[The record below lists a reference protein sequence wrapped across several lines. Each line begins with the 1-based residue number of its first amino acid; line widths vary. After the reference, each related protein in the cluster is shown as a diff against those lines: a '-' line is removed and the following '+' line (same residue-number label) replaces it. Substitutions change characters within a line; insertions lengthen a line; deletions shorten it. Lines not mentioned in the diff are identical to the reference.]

1 MFTTALFT
9 TAKIQNHLKYLSTD
23 EWQRGSTHKPIHT
36 YEHYSAIKNNENL
49 LRGATCMDLEDIMLS
64 EINQT
69 EKILYD
75 IIYMWNL
82 KKYNKLVNITKMSKT
97 DRENKLMVTSG
108 ETEAGRGNVAG
119 GYKGTHSTIDK
130 TSYKE
135 ILSNTKNTDSI
146 L

>member
-1 MFTTALFT
+1 MFTIALFT
-9 TAKIQNHLKYLSTD
+9 TAKIQKQLKHLSTD

-64 EINQT
+64 DINQT

-82 KKYNKLVNITKMSKT
+82 K
-97 DRENKLMVTSG
+97 
-108 ETEAGRGNVAG
+108 
-119 GYKGTHSTIDK
+119 
-130 TSYKE
+130 
-135 ILSNTKNTDSI
+135 NTTN
-146 L
+146 